1 MDVKR
6 IAILGSTGSI
16 GRQTLDVIRAFP
28 LRFQVVAL
36 AAGKNLEMLQAQIA
50 EFRPSLGACDGL
62 LSNGAYTL
70 VSLEEMASHPQ
81 VDMVVVATAG
91 KAGLSPT
98 LTALRAGKGVALA
111 NKEVLVMAGEIVMT
125 EAKKAGVQIRPVD
138 SEHSA
143 LWQCLQGEDRKVIF
157 RLILTASGGPF
168 RHLSLEE
175 MARVT
180 AEEALHHPTWLMGQ
194 KVTIDAA
201 TLMNKGMEAIEAH
214 WLFEVPY
221 SQIEIAIHPQ
231 SIVHSLVEFVDGS
244 LKAQLGPPDMRLPI
258 QYALTYPQRWAN
270 TQLPRLSSLVDLHFS
285 SPDLK
290 RFPCLRLALEA
301 GEVGGTMPSVL
312 CAADEVAV
320 GLFLAGRIGFMDI
333 PRLVEGVLGA
343 HSNIVQPTLESI
355 LAADVWAR
363 EWLQVRI

>member
-28 LRFQVVAL
+28 QRFQVVAL
-36 AAGKNLEMLQAQIA
+36 AAGKNRELLQAQIA
-50 EFRPSLGACDGL
+50 EFHPSLVACDGL
-62 LSNGAYTL
+62 LPKGSYTL
-70 VSLEEMASHPQ
+70 VSLGEIASHHQ
-81 VDMVVVATAG
+81 VDLVVVATAG
-91 KAGLSPT
+91 KAGLGPT
-98 LTALRAGKGVALA
+98 LTALRAGKEVALA
-111 NKEVLVMAGEIVMT
+111 NKEVLVMAGETVMT
-125 EAKKAGVQIRPVD
+125 EARKAGVEIRPVD

-143 LWQCLQGEDRKVIF
+143 LWQCLQGEDRKAIS

-168 RHLSLEE
+168 RHLSLDE
-175 MARVT
+175 MCRVT
-180 AEEALHHPTWLMGQ
+180 AEEALRHPTWLMGR

-214 WLFEVPY
+214 WLFGVPY
-221 SQIEIAIHPQ
+221 SQIEIVIHPQ
-231 SIVHSLVEFVDGS
+231 SIVHSLAEFVDGS
-244 LKAQLGPPDMRLPI
+244 LKAQLGQPDMRLPI

-270 TQLPRLSSLVDLHFS
+270 PKLPQLSSLADLHFS
-285 SPDLK
+285 PPDLK

-301 GEVGGTMPSVL
+301 GKAGGTLPSVL

-320 GLFLAGRIGFMDI
+320 DLFLAERIGFMDI
-333 PRLVEGVLGA
+333 PRLLEGVLGA
-343 HSNIVQPTLESI
+343 HSSIVQPTLEDI